1 MVYLTL
7 GSLACAPLY
16 KYLSKWGQS
25 LLHLNPWV
33 CCILMYSNIYQ
44 FKSNTRTNVKPGQ
57 IFSCTNSFFDTKMH
71 STELFAQTAKYLFH
85 IWPNANIKLDCC
97 TDRSSEGDKM
107 YWVTGKSAK
116 SGSQWNLEFSRVQE
130 TDRKLTNSF
139 LSHLAFEIGIN
150 AGNHPENN
158 PKK

>member
-1 MVYLTL
+1 
-7 GSLACAPLY
+7 
-16 KYLSKWGQS
+16 
-25 LLHLNPWV
+25 
-33 CCILMYSNIYQ
+33 
-44 FKSNTRTNVKPGQ
+44 
-57 IFSCTNSFFDTKMH
+57 MH

-158 PKK
+158 PKNSVEQGGNWPTLSFLIFIWLQIILECILENIIETIPFIILKMSLEIILASNVEII